1 MLREGDIFRHHALRK
16 HLETKLDRDR
26 SLFAARI
33 QMEVEIDLRSRFYKP
48 PGVWRKDVA
57 VFAQS
62 VFVKKQPNGIVFRI
76 LNEICRE
83 MMNNFETAIVGG
95 LAFDGHHVHIFCESG
110 IYKDVHDVV
119 RSVCREDIRLLHGYN
134 DVGLADV
141 PLIDVAEL
149 PWRR

>member
-1 MLREGDIFRHHALRK
+1 
-16 HLETKLDRDR
+16 
-26 SLFAARI
+26 
-33 QMEVEIDLRSRFYKP
+33 
-48 PGVWRKDVA
+48 
-57 VFAQS
+57 
-62 VFVKKQPNGIVFRI
+62 
-76 LNEICRE
+76 
-83 MMNNFETAIVGG
+83 MNNFETAGVGG

-149 PWRR
+149 PWRRHIRRVAHGRAGVDPLADRGNFCITQ